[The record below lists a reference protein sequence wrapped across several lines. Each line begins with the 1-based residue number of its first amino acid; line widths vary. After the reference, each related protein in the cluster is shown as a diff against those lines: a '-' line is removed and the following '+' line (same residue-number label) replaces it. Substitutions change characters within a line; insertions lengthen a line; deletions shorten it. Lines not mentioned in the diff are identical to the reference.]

1 MKTIRIILLSL
12 ITSYVLAQS
21 SVSYKQEYEHGKQL
35 YQQGKYAL
43 CMEVMQ
49 KVIPYDQANP
59 YSTYASFYY
68 ALAAYKQNYFVV
80 AKNMLVQIEKLNPQW
95 SNIQEVYFWLG
106 LCEFENKNPF
116 EALKQ
121 FSKIT
126 KAQTKV
132 EADVAIEHYL
142 MQVKDAETLRMLFED
157 NQKNKAVASA
167 LIRLLWNQQT
177 TETREEI
184 LKLSRQN
191 QIDLPKEFA
200 NKNQIKEKD
209 KLVVSALFPFVA
221 NTLDNSPSKKRNQ
234 FVLDLY
240 NGMQLATDT
249 LNKMGINIE
258 LRAYDT
264 ERNSDK
270 IKAITALPEVNQSD
284 VWIGPL
290 LREENQALQ
299 EASIQYKVP
308 IINPLSNDLTLVKGN
323 DLGLLFE
330 PDAASF
336 GSKSAQFLKAQPLIH
351 KKKSIV
357 FYGPALRDSVMAWSF
372 IQEAEKQGIK
382 IIAKQLITRESV
394 ERITKMIAT
403 PTEYDEWKAPKQFT
417 VPKDSIGAVFVASDD
432 PIIYTK
438 VVSTIEVRKDNTMII
453 GNESWLESGTV
464 DIEKFQRMNIRLY
477 AANYSD
483 KNNEW
488 NKAFIKSYVRK
499 HGKAPIGLSTNYAR
513 IGYELMLIVGHK
525 FKEGNSEWLSAFRGG
540 TFTGF
545 LLQNYDYSGL
555 PANNKVTFLRFN
567 EGELTKDSIF

>member
-1 MKTIRIILLSL
+1 MKTIRILLLSL
-12 ITSYVLAQS
+12 ITSYVFAQS

-68 ALAAYKQNYFVV
+68 ALAAYKQSYFVV

-132 EADVAIEHYL
+132 EADVASEHYL
-142 MQVKDAETLRMLFED
+142 MQVKDAETLRMLLED

-191 QIDLPKEFA
+191 QIDLPREFT
-200 NKNQIKEKD
+200 NKSQIKEKN
-209 KLVVSALFPFVA
+209 KLVVSALFPFVVS
-221 NTLDNSPSKKRNQ
+221 TLDNSPSKKRNQ

-249 LNKMGINIE
+249 LNKMSINVE

-264 ERNSDK
+264 ERNNDK

-308 IINPLSNDLTLVKGN
+308 IFNPLSNDLTLVKGN

-438 VVSTIEVRKDNTMII
+438 VVSTVEVRKDNTMII

-488 NKAFIKSYVRK
+488 NKAFIKSYIRK

-525 FKEGNSEWLSAFRGG
+525 FKEGNTEWLSAFRGG

-545 LLQNYDYSGL
+545 LLQNYDYSGV
-555 PANNKVTFLRFN
+555 PANNNVTFLRFN
-567 EGELTKDSIF
+567 EGELIKDSIF

>member
-1 MKTIRIILLSL
+1 MKTISILLLSL
-12 ITSYVLAQS
+12 ITSYVFAQS
-21 SVSYKQEYEHGKQL
+21 SFSYKQEYEHGKQL

-43 CMEVMQ
+43 SMEVMQ

-132 EADVAIEHYL
+132 EADVASEHYL
-142 MQVKDAETLRMLFED
+142 MQVKDAETLRMLLED

-191 QIDLPKEFA
+191 QIDLPREFT
-200 NKNQIKEKD
+200 NKSQIKEKN
-209 KLVVSALFPFVA
+209 KLVVSALFPFVVS
-221 NTLDNSPSKKRNQ
+221 TLDNSPSKKRNQ

-249 LNKMGINIE
+249 LNKMSINVE

-264 ERNSDK
+264 ERNNDK

-438 VVSTIEVRKDNTMII
+438 VVSTVEVRKDNTMII

-488 NKAFIKSYVRK
+488 NKAFIKSYIRK

-525 FKEGNSEWLSAFRGG
+525 FKEGNTEWLSAFRGG

-545 LLQNYDYSGL
+545 LLQNYDYSGV

-567 EGELTKDSIF
+567 EGELIKDSIF

>member
-1 MKTIRIILLSL
+1 MKTIRILLLSL
-12 ITSYVLAQS
+12 ITSYVFAQS

-80 AKNMLVQIEKLNPQW
+80 AKNMLAQIEKLNPQW

-106 LCEFENKNPF
+106 LCEFENKNTF

-132 EADVAIEHYL
+132 EAEVATEHYL
-142 MQVKDAETLRMLFED
+142 MQVKDAETLRMVLED

-177 TETREEI
+177 AETREEI
-184 LKLSRQN
+184 LKLARQN
-191 QIDLPKEFA
+191 QIDLPREFT
-200 NKNQIKEKD
+200 NKSQIKEKN
-209 KLVVSALFPFVA
+209 KLVVSALFPFVVS
-221 NTLDNSPSKKRNQ
+221 TLDNSPSKKRNQ

-249 LNKMGINIE
+249 LNKMSINVE

-264 ERNSDK
+264 ERNNDK

-308 IINPLSNDLTLVKGN
+308 IINPLSNDLTLLKGN

-438 VVSTIEVRKDNTMII
+438 VVSTVEVRKDNTMII
-453 GNESWLESGTV
+453 GSESWLESGTI

-477 AANYSD
+477 AANFAD

-488 NKAFIKSYVRK
+488 NKAFVKSYIAK
-499 HGKAPIGLSTNYAR
+499 HGKAPVGLSTNYAR

-525 FKEGNSEWLSAFRGG
+525 FKEGNAEWLSALRSG

-545 LLQNYDYSGL
+545 LLQNYDYSVV

-567 EGELTKDSIF
+567 EGELIKDSIF

>member
-12 ITSYVLAQS
+12 ITSYVFAQS

-132 EADVAIEHYL
+132 EADVASEHYL
-142 MQVKDAETLRMLFED
+142 MQVKDAETLRMLLED

-191 QIDLPKEFA
+191 QIDLPREFT

-209 KLVVSALFPFVA
+209 KLVVSVLFPFVV

-249 LNKMGINIE
+249 LNKMSINVE

-264 ERNSDK
+264 ERNNDK

-438 VVSTIEVRKDNTMII
+438 VVSTVEVRKDNTMII

-488 NKAFIKSYVRK
+488 NKAFNKSYIRK

-525 FKEGNSEWLSAFRGG
+525 FKEGNTEWLSAFRGG

-545 LLQNYDYSGL
+545 LLQNYDYSGV

-567 EGELTKDSIF
+567 EGELIKDSIF